1 MSSKPTRTLV
11 KTISWRILAT
21 SDTFLIAWLITGKLD
36 WAGAIAGIEV
46 VTKMF
51 LYYMH
56 ERAWT
61 KIKWGKKYIDFPTE
75 IFPSD
80 DWKIR
85 RLKNYLNRQGHKRLA
100 GLLK

>member
-1 MSSKPTRTLV
+1 
-11 KTISWRILAT
+11 
-21 SDTFLIAWLITGKLD
+21 
-36 WAGAIAGIEV
+36 
-46 VTKMF
+46 
-51 LYYMH
+51 MH